1 MLRRLINGLMAAI
14 ALCVVVGFGSNVAWP
29 NVVGPAAATPYMTRA
44 EFDQVFA
51 DAAAASRS
59 GNTPRNR
66 EKLRNIGWK
75 YLNVPLA
82 SR

>member
-1 MLRRLINGLMAAI
+1 MLRQLVNGLKFAI
-14 ALCVVVGFGSNVAWP
+14 ALCVTVCIGSSVARS
-29 NVVGPAAATPYMTRA
+29 NVVGLANAQPHMTRA